1 MKHLIIFLIL
11 TALFSYGCSMSATKR
26 ATFSEKSDDSS
37 VYSYR
42 LKRVFEVEGRQGIA
56 TDGQYYYVSGSKTLY
71 KYSKDV

>member
-1 MKHLIIFLIL
+1 MKHLIILLIL

-26 ATFSEKSDDSS
+26 AAFSEKSDDSS

>member
-1 MKHLIIFLIL
+1 
-11 TALFSYGCSMSATKR
+11 MSATKR

-42 LKRVFEVEGRQGIA
+42 LERVFEVEGRQGIA

>member
-1 MKHLIIFLIL
+1 MKHLIILLIL
-11 TALFSYGCSMSATKR
+11 TALFSYGCSMPATKR